1 MSRVGQ
7 TPVAVPEGV
16 EVAIDGREVTARG
29 ARGALSLLLVEEVE
43 IARQDG
49 ALVLAPRDDGKRAR
63 ALWGT
68 MRSLVQNV
76 VTGVSEGFR
85 IVLEL
90 SGVGYRAAV
99 EGNELV
105 LQLGFSHEVRYPV
118 PEGISIVCERP
129 TQIAVS
135 GIDRQRVG
143 QVAAEIRAWR
153 KPEPYKGKG
162 IRYSDEVVRRK
173 EGKKK

>member
-7 TPVAVPEGV
+7 APVAVPEGV

-29 ARGALSLLLVEEVE
+29 ARGALSLRLVEEVE
-43 IARQDG
+43 IVRQDD
-49 ALVLAPRDDGKRAR
+49 ALVLSPRDDGKRAR

-76 VTGVSEGFR
+76 VTGVGEGFR
-85 IVLEL
+85 IVLEI

-135 GIDRQRVG
+135 GIDRQQVG

-162 IRYSDEVVRRK
+162 IRYSDEIVRRK

>member
-29 ARGALSLLLVEEVE
+29 ARGALSLRLVEEVE

>member
-1 MSRVGQ
+1 MSRVGR

-29 ARGALSLLLVEEVE
+29 ARGALSLRLVEEVE
-43 IARQDG
+43 IALQDG